1 MHDATSRRP
10 EGRSLLSALIVS
22 SLTLLLGACA
32 SYDGRLNSTSTQY
45 LGTDGSIVTKT
56 STASLGDKMSYWAGE
71 CASGPANI
79 IIDITQQ
86 KLFYYKGGKLVGVSA
101 VSTGR
106 EGHDSPLGRFKVR
119 KKEKE
124 HASNLYGDFVDA
136 SGTVVV
142 KNVDVTKDKPPAG
155 THFQGSSMPWFM
167 EFAPGVGM
175 HTGFLPGIPDSHGC
189 IRLPDR
195 MAKTFFEVTPMGT
208 PVTVEK

>member
-1 MHDATSRRP
+1 M
-10 EGRSLLSALIVS
+10 S

-56 STASLGDKMSYWAGE
+56 STASLADKMSYWAGE

-79 IIDITQQ
+79 IIDISQQ
-86 KLFYYKGGKLVGVSA
+86 KLFYYRGGKLVGVSA

-106 EGHDSPLGRFKVR
+106 EGHDSPVGHFKVR

>member
-1 MHDATSRRP
+1 MHDAISRRP
-10 EGRSLLSALIVS
+10 EGRSLLCALIVS

-56 STASLGDKMSYWAGE
+56 STASLADKMSYWAGE

-79 IIDITQQ
+79 IIDISQQ
-86 KLFYYKGGKLVGVSA
+86 KLFYYRGGKLVGVSA

-106 EGHDSPLGRFKVR
+106 EGHDSPVGHFKVR

>member
-1 MHDATSRRP
+1 MHDAIS
-10 EGRSLLSALIVS
+10 S
-22 SLTLLLGACA
+22 SLRGRVNALFALAIMLLLGACA
-32 SYDGRLNSTSTQY
+32 SYDRRLNSSTTQY
-45 LGTDGSIVTKT
+45 LGTDGSIVSKS
-56 STASLGDKMSYWAGE
+56 STASLADKISYWAGE
-71 CASGPANI
+71 CASGPARICINI
-79 IIDITQQ
+79 SQQ
-86 KLFYYKGGKLVGVSA
+86 KLFYYKGDKLVGVSA
-101 VSTGR
+101 ISSGR
-106 EGHDSPLGRFKVR
+106 EGHDSPLGSFKVR

-136 SGTVVV
+136 SGNVVV
-142 KNVDVTKDKPPAG
+142 KNVDATKDKPPAG